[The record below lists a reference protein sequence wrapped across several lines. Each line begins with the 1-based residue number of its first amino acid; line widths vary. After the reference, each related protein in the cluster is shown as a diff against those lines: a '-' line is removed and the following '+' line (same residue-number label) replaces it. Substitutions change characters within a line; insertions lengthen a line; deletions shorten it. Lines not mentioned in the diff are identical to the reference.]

1 MRKLKLVIEETD
13 DTGTITTT
21 LPLAFAM
28 DDDMGRPVAGV
39 YDKLKSDHRRLRFAT
54 WLMPAVTE
62 AIVQANYGTGQDSG
76 AGIRGGVTMRK
87 LKLVIEETDDTGTI
101 TTTLPLAFAMDD
113 DMGRPVAGVYDKLKS
128 DHRRLRFATWLMP
141 AVTEA
146 IVQANYGTGQDS
158 GAGI

>member
-39 YDKLKSDHRRLRFAT
+39 YDKLKSDHRRLRFDT

-62 AIVQANYGTGQDSG
+62 AIVQANYGTGQDSW
-76 AGIRGGVTMRK
+76 AGI
-87 LKLVIEETDDTGTI
+87 
-101 TTTLPLAFAMDD
+101 
-113 DMGRPVAGVYDKLKS
+113 
-128 DHRRLRFATWLMP
+128 
-141 AVTEA
+141 
-146 IVQANYGTGQDS
+146 
-158 GAGI
+158 